1 MRKNH
6 IIPFLIG
13 LMITLSVM
21 TAALSACSSA
31 PSDGGNTTTESSRE
45 SLPATEAPTE
55 EETDTA
61 PASEPTSVTE
71 TEPATEPASSAASES
86 ETATETEPV
95 PLPTTMSEEVFSTL
109 CGVARFSGAYT
120 YDVQEN
126 DEYDA
131 RLYIDT
137 IFAAEHIW
145 QREYDPTTGEVFYDS
160 VYGKSGRRLT
170 LITHNAD
177 NTISE
182 LVSDDFFESYY
193 NPFDL
198 LSPADLVQE
207 EDGVY
212 VLSDKEKAKAAS
224 LALTGWEES
233 VADFRVYVE
242 NGVAVRV
249 VITTAT
255 IHPSEELSY
264 ISTYDFAISER
275 GTAALAPSCI
285 LPYERTADHDALEN
299 ALKAAQASGSFTI
312 RHQGHEVGYV
322 EPEGGETRPGYGD
335 TDYFVYVLPDLL
347 YDAYVGEEHGFKLM
361 GGYVYPFDLDMAGK
375 VVLHDPV
382 DVSGIEALSPRMTD
396 FKVELF
402 RCLGEG
408 VYTLHD
414 PSTAQVIAPLFA
426 VGNEQASYSF
436 ATDFTI
442 KLSEGRL
449 WQVVFTYKTYGIEE
463 TVTLTYD
470 FDSSINIDLD
480 FDSASKE
487 SVLDAYI
494 GQYRDDDGHFCHVDE
509 SGFLLDGTEVEVVGY
524 DSEYGIFTGLWEGK
538 TIYIQ
543 KLSTLQ
549 LMVYTD
555 DYSMTWTLTSI
566 DDSNGDISIPAAY
579 RGTWEYNDNR
589 IHDVFRL
596 QTHMI
601 FCNDEPLTL
610 ISYTESEGVTATCR
624 VKGSVYE
631 GQTFNFHL
639 RDGIMLVTLITEDL
653 TLEPFTIQKIAD
665 DPGVEITSEF
675 VGIYLSADGSR
686 KVVITYAGITVD
698 GLPFTPSS
706 FSTSGGFVGSWNGIE
721 GYILQFYGVGG
732 TVNKDRLLIG
742 TPGDNATLDRVASLN
757 EKYIGT
763 WRSTEREYTIVIT
776 DTSITINEKAVTFRF
791 DPEYGYAF
799 ETEGAPYTVYLLH
812 GVNAYGNEF
821 IAMYDDH
828 DLMYVLFPA
837 ETSVLP
843 EGFVGVWKGNDS
855 AHDWKVTVAADGS
868 VALLRDG
875 EALTADS
882 PATLSD
888 ENTLSFA
895 VDHALWYLILSDDK
909 DLLSLYCVDEADVD
923 LTRAAA
929 LVIPDAFCGD
939 WSSEDG
945 QYVLHI
951 TADSFTFLLDNNEA
965 TINEMWEEDGALF
978 FTADGLT
985 YLLDANYGDA
995 LMLMRDDYSLFKY
1008 LSHIPV

>member
-6 IIPFLIG
+6 IIPFLICL
-13 LMITLSVM
+13 LMTLSVS
-21 TAALSACSSA
+21 AVALSACSSDTA
-31 PSDGGNTTTESSRE
+31 GGGSTATESVRE
-45 SLPATEAPTE
+45 SLPATETPTG

-61 PASEPTSVTE
+61 PASEPTSVIE
-71 TEPATEPASSAASES
+71 TEPATEPASTSASES
-86 ETATETEPV
+86 ETAAETEPA
-95 PLPTTMSEEVFSTL
+95 PRPTTMSEEVFATL
-109 CGVARFSGAYT
+109 CGVARFSGSYT

-145 QREYDPTTGEVFYDS
+145 QREYDPATGEVFYDN

-182 LVSDDFFESYY
+182 MVSDDFFESYY

-198 LSPADLVQE
+198 LSAADLVLE
-207 EDGVY
+207 KDSVY
-212 VLSDKEKAKAAS
+212 VLSDMEKAKAAS
-224 LALTGWEES
+224 LALTGWNES
-233 VADFRVYVE
+233 IATFRVYVE

-249 VITTAT
+249 VITTAA

-275 GTAALAPSCI
+275 GTAAVDPSCI
-285 LPYERTADHDALEN
+285 LPYERTADHDTLET

-312 RHQGHEVGYV
+312 RHRGHEVGYV

-361 GGYVYPFDLDMAGK
+361 GGYVYPFDVDMAGK

-402 RCLGEG
+402 RYLGDG
-408 VYTLHD
+408 VYTLRD
-414 PSTAQVIAPLFA
+414 PATATVIAPLFA

-470 FDSSINIDLD
+470 FDSPINVNLD
-480 FDSASKE
+480 FDTASKE

-494 GQYRDDDGHFCHVDE
+494 GQYRDDNGNFCHVDE
-509 SGFLLDGTEVEVVGY
+509 SGFLLNGTEVEVLGY
-524 DSEYGIFTGLWEGK
+524 DSEYGIFTGLWEDK

-549 LMVYTD
+549 LMIYTD

-566 DDSNGDISIPAAY
+566 DDSNGDIPIPASY
-579 RGTWEYNDNR
+579 QGTWEYDDKHFHDIFR
-589 IHDVFRL
+589 I

-610 ISYTESEGVTATCR
+610 ISYTESEGVTAECR

-639 RDGIMLVTLITEDL
+639 KDGIMLVTLIAEDL
-653 TLEPFTIQKIAD
+653 TMEPFTIQKISD
-665 DPGVEITSEF
+665 DPGVEIPSEF

-706 FSTSGGFVGSWNGIE
+706 FSPSGGFIGSWSEIE

-742 TPGDNATLDRVASLN
+742 TPGDNTTLDRVASLN

-763 WRSTEREYTIVIT
+763 WRSTEREYTVVIT
-776 DTSITINEKAVTFRF
+776 DTSITINGNAITFRF
-791 DPEYGYAF
+791 DPAYGYAF
-799 ETEGAPYTVYLLH
+799 ETEDSPYTVYLLH

-821 IAMYDDH
+821 IALYDDH
-828 DLMYVLFPA
+828 ELMYVLFPA

-843 EGFVGVWKGNDS
+843 EGFVGVWTGADD
-855 AHDWKVTVAADGS
+855 AHTWTITIAANGS
-868 VALLRDG
+868 ITLLRDG
-875 EALTADS
+875 SELVAGET
-882 PATLSD
+882 ATLSGDDTLTLVISRD
-888 ENTLSFA
+888 E
-895 VDHALWYLILSDDK
+895 WYLTLADDA
-909 DLLSLYCVDEADVD
+909 LNLYCVDEADVV
-923 LTRAAA
+923 LTRAAS
-929 LVIPDAFCGD
+929 LVIPDAYCGD
-939 WSSEDG
+939 WSTEDG
-945 QYVLHI
+945 QYALHI
-951 TADSFTFLLDNNEA
+951 TADSLTVRLEGAEA
-965 TINEMWEEDGALF
+965 TISAIWEEEGFLF
-978 FTADGLT
+978 FTVDGFD
-985 YLLDANYGDA
+985 YLIDGNYGDA
-995 LMLMRDDYSLFKY
+995 VVLMRDDYSLYKY
-1008 LSHIPV
+1008 LTRVES